1 MKYSSWNSVAS
12 YLVENIKKKIE
23 NGEYGEGS
31 KLPSEKMLSEEY
43 SVGRSSV
50 REALKMLQ
58 AENLIEIVKGKGS
71 FVLSTDAR
79 SKGIDQW
86 YHSKKEVFRDLVE
99 IRVALECLAVKK
111 AAVKVTDD
119 VIEKLI
125 SINQAYEATSATDI
139 TTRLEYDEAFHRLIV
154 KTANMVLLED
164 IYNRFESAYTEYRI
178 KGFVLTKYFKKAAE
192 GHRQIIRAFQN
203 RDEKS
208 AEQLMYEHIYEVVDD
223 IENKTCLTSDKKRGI
238 ITHEKETGKII
249 GAVIDN
255 GNIVHLS
262 KCASC
267 CSCGEAS
274 REQNSG
280 VFNQHCMQFNRVY
293 NNWY

>member
-1 MKYSSWNSVAS
+1 
-12 YLVENIKKKIE
+12 
-23 NGEYGEGS
+23 
-31 KLPSEKMLSEEY
+31 
-43 SVGRSSV
+43 
-50 REALKMLQ
+50 MLQ

-178 KGFVLTKYFKKAAE
+178 KGFVLTKYFEKAAE

-223 IENKTCLTSDKKRGI
+223 IE
-238 ITHEKETGKII
+238 KILEI
-249 GAVIDN
+249 A
-255 GNIVHLS
+255 
-262 KCASC
+262 K
-267 CSCGEAS
+267 
-274 REQNSG
+274 
-280 VFNQHCMQFNRVY
+280 
-293 NNWY
+293 